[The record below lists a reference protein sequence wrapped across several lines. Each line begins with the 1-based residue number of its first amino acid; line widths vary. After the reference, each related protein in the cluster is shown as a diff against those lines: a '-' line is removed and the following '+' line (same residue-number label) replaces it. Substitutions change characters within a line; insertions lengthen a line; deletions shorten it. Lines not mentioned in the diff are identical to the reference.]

1 MSNPN
6 LFWACSRAAHVI
18 NTIIMY
24 TYITKQINTFSG
36 EVKER
41 IEICLCFLFL
51 PLWQVIE

>member
-6 LFWACSRAAHVI
+6 LLWAGSRAAHVI

-24 TYITKQINTFSG
+24 TYISKYINTSSA

-41 IEICLCFLFL
+41 VELYLCYLFL